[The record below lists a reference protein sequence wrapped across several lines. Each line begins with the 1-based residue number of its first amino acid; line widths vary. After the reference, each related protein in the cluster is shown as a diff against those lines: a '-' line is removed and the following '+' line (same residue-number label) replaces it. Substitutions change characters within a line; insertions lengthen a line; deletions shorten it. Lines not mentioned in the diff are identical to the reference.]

1 MPESRNDLRNIDEEY
16 KMTRKTKTNLVG
28 SIFVVAGLYVSA
40 VQATPSIKVQHQ
52 LTYIYSQ
59 QNINTLSNTYDRT
72 SNYAYPSITS
82 DLFEKYR
89 PFNKP
94 ALPNM
99 PKQLLPGIQVA
110 EFSLFATNK
119 IEKNNS
125 FFEFAAKFNDT
136 LQQIIAYF
144 NFSSS
149 NTKSSKQQMSD
160 KNDNLK
166 VNFMAKQTHSHVA
179 KCSGNKI

>member
-1 MPESRNDLRNIDEEY
+1 
-16 KMTRKTKTNLVG
+16 MTKKTKKNLVG
-28 SIFVVAGLYVSA
+28 FIFVVAGVYVSA

-59 QNINTLSNTYDRT
+59 QNINGLSNSDDRT
-72 SNYAYPSITS
+72 NNYAYPSITS

-94 ALPNM
+94 ALPTM

-110 EFSLFATNK
+110 EFSLFTANK
-119 IEKNNS
+119 IEKKNS

-144 NFSSS
+144 NFSSK
-149 NTKSSKQQMSD
+149 NTKSSKQQIRE
-160 KNDNLK
+160 KNDHLK
-166 VNFMAKQTHSHVA
+166 VNFVVKNTHTHEA
-179 KCSGNKI
+179 KCSSNKI